1 MENKISID
9 LDLLK
14 ILLDQHA
21 KRLVGKVM
29 KRFELSENKEEIKKQ
44 TKEIIYEEMRDLN
57 EFFTNGKMLIE
68 FNRKEGENHG
78 K

>member
-1 MENKISID
+1 MDNKITID

-44 TKEIIYEEMRDLN
+44 TKEIIYEEMRDMN
-57 EFFTNGKMLIE
+57 EFFCKGKLLLD
-68 FNRKEGENHG
+68 FQNRKGE
-78 K
+78 

>member
-1 MENKISID
+1 MENKILID

-29 KRFELSENKEEIKKQ
+29 KRFEISEDKEEIKKQ
-44 TKEIIYEEMRDLN
+44 VKEIIYEEMRDLVL
-57 EFFTNGKMLIE
+57 FFTNGKLLLD
-68 FNRKEGENHG
+68 FNRKEGD
-78 K
+78 

>member
-1 MENKISID
+1 MDNKISID

-44 TKEIIYEEMRDLN
+44 TKEIIYEEMRDMN
-57 EFFTNGKMLIE
+57 EFFCKGKLLLD
-68 FNRKEGENHG
+68 FQNRKGE
-78 K
+78 

>member
-1 MENKISID
+1 MDNKISID

-44 TKEIIYEEMRDLN
+44 AKEIIYEEMRDLN
-57 EFFTNGKMLIE
+57 EFFCKGKLLLD
-68 FNRKEGENHG
+68 FQNRKGD
-78 K
+78 

>member
-21 KRLVGKVM
+21 KRLVGRVM
-29 KRFELSENKEEIKKQ
+29 KRFEISEDKEEIKKQ
-44 TKEIIYEEMRDLN
+44 VKEIIYEEMRDLVL
-57 EFFTNGKMLIE
+57 FFTNGKLLLD
-68 FNRKEGENHG
+68 FNRKEGD
-78 K
+78 